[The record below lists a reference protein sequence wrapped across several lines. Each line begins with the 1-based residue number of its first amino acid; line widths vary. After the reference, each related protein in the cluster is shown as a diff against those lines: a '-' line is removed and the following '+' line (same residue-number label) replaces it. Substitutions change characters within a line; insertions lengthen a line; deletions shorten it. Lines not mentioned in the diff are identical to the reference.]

1 MTTLTEEKTLP
12 QLCEEFGFKLQLKK
26 AKTPHNASKWQQN
39 CADSW
44 LAVIFYNGYT
54 MAVPYFTGKATKKIV
69 VADVVHSLT
78 SDWNTWQSCENVQ
91 GFAGEFGWDDDTFTT
106 WELIT
111 KNSKEWEHFVGD
123 VSVLE
128 TLGACEY

>member
-26 AKTPHNASKWQQN
+26 AKIPHNASKWQYT
-39 CADSW
+39 CANSW
-44 LAVIFYNGYT
+44 LAVISYNGYT
-54 MAVPYFTGKATKKIV
+54 MAVPYFTGKAIKKTV

-111 KNSKEWEHFVGD
+111 KNSKEWEHFVSD

-128 TLGACEY
+128 ALGACEY